1 MCFIISLSTAA
12 VTGRGSGVA
21 MLCLQPEVRWSQWP
35 PLWEELWTSKWSRSL
50 IEFPFILMNN
60 SEFVKGRKSNFFFI
74 WNTQFASP
82 RTLSPRGGRNTAPHP
97 TFSTTPQ
104 CIGSLYV
111 LGIQQF
117 QTTHTL
123 QQRRRQGCLFGR
135 SYVSFRLKRTAQGI
149 KFIFFRIATYRLETI
164 TVVDKSLVSFQWRS
178 LLLPGIF

>member
-82 RTLSPRGGRNTAPHP
+82 RTLSPRGGRNTAPPPHL
-97 TFSTTPQ
+97 TNHTPVHRKPL
-104 CIGSLYV
+104 CAGDSAVPNNSYIAAKKTSGV
-111 LGIQQF
+111 LIRTQLCF
-117 QTTHTL
+117 
-123 QQRRRQGCLFGR
+123 
-135 SYVSFRLKRTAQGI
+135 VSVKANCPRN
-149 KFIFFRIATYRLETI
+149 
-164 TVVDKSLVSFQWRS
+164 
-178 LLLPGIF
+178 